1 MEIRSIVK
9 EVTSLIYEWEE
20 EEVKNDCNNI
30 NDIHSSQNIPQ
41 KLKGQCNNDNK
52 CSVQKQCDEISSS
65 NCISDQ
71 NYISKGSELNSDK
84 CFDKLILESTSDDII
99 EDYNKAIRLTTRRL
113 NLMKQLGFKVITR
126 LDTCSNIVEYANE
139 IGDLETALT
148 YLQKGCG
155 LANMLYGICSLE
167 ASKWK
172 LEIEK
177 VNKTII
183 RN

>member
-30 NDIHSSQNIPQ
+30 NDIHANQNVPQTLKSQRNI
-41 KLKGQCNNDNK
+41 DNK
-52 CSVQKQCDEISSS
+52 LSVQKQCDEISSS

-71 NYISKGSELNSDK
+71 NYISQGSELHSDK
-84 CFDKLILESTSDDII
+84 CCDKLILESTSDDIV

-113 NLMKQLGFKVITR
+113 DLMEQLGFKVITR

-139 IGDLETALT
+139 IGDLETSLT
-148 YLQKGCG
+148 YLQKGCE
-155 LANMLYGICSLE
+155 LAKILYGICSLE

-183 RN
+183 HN